1 MPAGRTLRTLIVAAL
16 TGALTVGASWAG
28 IGLAPVTEILDPELG
43 AAEKA
48 EGATG
53 AAALPRGRGQFT
65 VGAAKVSIEPR
76 PAAYGGTWQK
86 EGCATAQ
93 EDAGAA
99 TFGHLGDLRLPWP
112 EDPSCL
118 YSGGYGIGPMNP
130 ITSWDTKY
138 GLWVRALYISDGK
151 DALVLVILDGTSY
164 FGRFGG
170 KLCSDCGAFDLA
182 RELGAKYRFD
192 PAGFMLASTHSHTAP
207 DFIGGWGGVPGWY
220 MEQVADAVRAAVG
233 RAYAQRRP
241 ASVEAGE
248 ELAREFSAERR
259 DFYRSAED
267 PTMSWVRFYRA
278 GTRRT
283 IATLAAFGAHPVTAD
298 ESEGVAH
305 ADFPGVFEKRV
316 EQRFG
321 GVGLFFQT
329 GLGNMSP
336 RGETEELGNGL
347 AAVIPGKGQGQPV
360 TGTDV
365 KVGQVFWDQPITN
378 IPLGTLGAAGFFDRA
393 FSAGSV
399 VDEGENDVRRCRSAS
414 PLGVETAVSGAKVGD
429 LWFTGAPGE
438 TFSNLTNTIEEKAP
452 SIAFPLA
459 QVNDG
464 LGYIIQSFE
473 TDHVGRQGTGFVG
486 DPVAEYEDA
495 FGLDACFGDAVLEKT
510 LNLMGS
516 L

>member
-1 MPAGRTLRTLIVAAL
+1 MTGRTVRTLIVAAL
-16 TGALTVGASWAG
+16 TGALTVGAAWAG
-28 IGLAPVTEILDPELG
+28 IGLAPVKGLLDPVLD
-43 AAEKA
+43 AAAPSKGGGE
-48 EGATG
+48 TS
-53 AAALPRGRGQFT
+53 AALPRGRQFT
-65 VGAAKVSIEPR
+65 VGAAKVSIEPK
-76 PAAYGGTWQK
+76 PAKYGATWQK
-86 EGCATAQ
+86 EGCATLE

-99 TFGHLGDLRLPWP
+99 TFGHLGDIRLPWP
-112 EDPSCL
+112 EDPGCL

-151 DALVLVILDGTSY
+151 DALVLAILDGTSY
-164 FGRFGG
+164 FGHFNN
-170 KLCSDCGAFDLA
+170 LCDGCGAIDLA
-182 RELGAKYRFD
+182 QELGAKYHFD

-220 MEQVADAVRAAVG
+220 MEQVADAIRGAVG
-233 RAYAQRRP
+233 GAYAQRKP

-248 ELAREFSAERR
+248 VLARDFSGERR
-259 DFYRSAED
+259 DFYRSSED

-278 GTRRT
+278 GTSKT
-283 IATLAAFGAHPVTAD
+283 IATLGAFAAHPVTAD
-298 ESEGVAH
+298 ESMGVAN
-305 ADFPGVFEKRV
+305 ADFPGVFDRKV

-321 GVGLFFQT
+321 GIGMFFQT

-336 RGETEELGNGL
+336 RGSTEEMGNGL
-347 AAVIPGKGQGQPV
+347 AALVPGKGQGERV

-378 IPLGTLGAAGFFDRA
+378 IPLGTLGTAGFFDRS
-393 FSAGSV
+393 FSAGSL
-399 VDEGENDVRRCRSAS
+399 VDEGENDVRRCRSVS
-414 PLGVETAVSGAKVGD
+414 PLGVNTSVSGAKVGD

-452 SIAFPLA
+452 FVAFPLA

-473 TDHVGRQGTGFVG
+473 TDHLGRQGTGFAG

-495 FGLDACFGDAVLEKT
+495 FSLDACFGDAVLEKT
-510 LNLMGS
+510 LTLMGS